1 MEEQRKESVEGRG
14 EGGEKREERGEG
26 REGGREGGRE
36 RERERD
42 WAWAF
47 DILWPTPSDTF
58 PPTRVHLPHKAL
70 LIFSNH
76 STSW

>member
-36 RERERD
+36 RERERETGHG
-42 WAWAF
+42 
-47 DILWPTPSDTF
+47 LLTSYGPPPVTHF
-58 PPTRVHLPHKAL
+58 PQQEYTYPTRP
-70 LIFSNH
+70 S
-76 STSW
+76 